1 MALHPNGVHHLAI
14 STRDIKA
21 QIEFFTDV
29 LGGELKALYWM
40 HGVEGTFHGFVE
52 LNPSSYIAFVQHP
65 GNPDTIELGVTHAGN
80 AGGPVA
86 AGTMQHV
93 AFSVDTLDDLYAM
106 RDRIRSRGVVVM
118 GPINH
123 GMCQS
128 MYFAGPEG
136 LALEVATGSGIDE
149 RAWIDP
155 EVVALAGIE
164 AGELAG
170 YIAPADYER
179 PEQPVRQP
187 AYDPTKPHLVY
198 PPATYERILTL
209 PDEVFWSS
217 VENQPPVHVDAE
229 VGAAS

>member
-29 LGGELKALYWM
+29 LGAELKALYWM
-40 HGVEGTFHGFVE
+40 HGVENTFHGFIE
-52 LNPSSYIAFVQHP
+52 LNESSYIAFVQHP
-65 GNPDTIELGVTHAGN
+65 DNSDRRELGVTHAGT
-80 AGGPVA
+80 AAGPVP

-93 AFSVDTLDDLYAM
+93 AFSVDSLDDLYAL
-106 RDRIRSRGVVVM
+106 RDRIRSRGVPVL

-136 LALEVATGSGIDE
+136 LCLEVATGSDIDE

-155 EVVALAGIE
+155 EVQSLAGISDE
-164 AGELAG
+164 ELKG
-170 YIAPADYER
+170 YLAPSEFVR
-179 PEQPVRQP
+179 PAAPVPQP
-187 AYDPTKPHLVY
+187 AYDPSKPHLAY
-198 PPATYERILTL
+198 PPKAYERVLAT
-209 PDEVFWSS
+209 PDEVFWGS
-217 VENQPPVHVDAE
+217 VENRPPVE
-229 VGAAS
+229 IG